1 MCRKKKIYIKD
12 IVLVLQNLLRMS
24 ASTKTHLVVAM
35 ICALDRWFKFG
46 GLSQPSDSFSE
57 RARRPT
63 PIWHGASGSIPCLL
77 KPDTSCLAGPTQE
90 YSGGGFTPLE
100 WVQAEVHFVYVSVMP
115 IPEWAQEAVARAE
128 PVFVMLSARA
138 EPVLAM
144 VFAMAEPVFALA
156 KQLFAW
162 ILEAFECIQVL
173 LFIVNLLMSYHRR
186 VTRSAT
192 RGQVDAAVQVD
203 ADIFVCDVCGRAWSE
218 NDLIVDQ
225 DAVFCRWCDRSIQ
238 SN

>member
-1 MCRKKKIYIKD
+1 MT
-12 IVLVLQNLLRMS
+12 
-24 ASTKTHLVVAM
+24 ASTKTQLVIAM
-35 ICALDRWFKFG
+35 ICALDRWSKFG

-128 PVFVMLSARA
+128 PVFARA
-138 EPVLAM
+138 EPVVVM
-144 VFAMAEPVFALA
+144 VFARAEPLFALA

-162 ILEAFECIQVL
+162 RREAFECIQVL
-173 LFIVNLLMSYHRR
+173 LFIVNLIMVCHRL
-186 VTRSAT
+186 VTRSVT
-192 RGQVDAAVQVD
+192 RRQVDAAVQVD
-203 ADIFVCDVCGRAWSE
+203 GVETVVRSHLYCHDCGRNWVGQVPVP
-218 NDLIVDQ
+218 LIDWHVDFCIGCGCRIQ
-225 DAVFCRWCDRSIQ
+225 D
-238 SN
+238 N

>member
-1 MCRKKKIYIKD
+1 MT
-12 IVLVLQNLLRMS
+12 
-24 ASTKTHLVVAM
+24 ASTKTQLVIAM
-35 ICALDRWFKFG
+35 ICALDRWSKFG

-128 PVFVMLSARA
+128 PVFARAEPVLAMVFARAEPLLAMVFARA

-162 ILEAFECIQVL
+162 RIEAFECMQVF
-173 LFIVNLLMSYHRR
+173 LFIVNLLIAYHRR

-192 RGQVDAAVQVD
+192 RGQVDAAVQVGAAVVVGEAVQD
-203 ADIFVCDVCGRAWSE
+203 DVLRLAQSYHRGSVVPMGCC
-218 NDLIVDQ
+218 V
-225 DAVFCRWCDRSIQ
+225 WCARVQ
-238 SN
+238 H